1 MSSITKKELQEQLE
15 QADRVIDMQQQKIQ
29 ELQQQQEDI
38 LNDKGV
44 VSKEEFD
51 GICNELERIQINY
64 KTLNE
69 SYEKL
74 SNKLTAYK
82 EGHRNFITQIELNTE
97 NEKALHAQINLL
109 EQRCEEFKK
118 DNNALE
124 VYMNKLEEENKRLK
138 AENRKLINNK
148 TIKGYNERGAGRKS
162 NLTEE
167 QKDKIKKLH
176 QQGLSY
182 GAIAKEVEL
191 SKAYVYKLISKHN
204 EFKE

>member
-1 MSSITKKELQEQLE
+1 MASITKKELQEKLE
-15 QADRVIDMQQQKIQ
+15 QSDRVIDMQQQKIQ

-44 VSKEEFD
+44 VSKQEFH

-74 SNKLTAYK
+74 SNKLAAYK
-82 EGHRNFITQIELNTE
+82 EGHKNFVKQIQLNTKKE
-97 NEKALHAQINLL
+97 NSLNAQISLL
-109 EQRCEEFKK
+109 EERCEGLEK

-124 VYMNKLEEENKRLK
+124 VYMNKLAEENKKLK

-148 TIKGYNERGAGRKS
+148 TIKKHNERGAGRKS
-162 NLTEE
+162 NLTKE
-167 QKDKIKKLH
+167 QKDKIKKLN
-176 QQGLSY
+176 QEGLSY
-182 GAIAKEVEL
+182 GAIAKEVGL

>member
-1 MSSITKKELQEQLE
+1 MASITKKELQEQLE

-74 SNKLTAYK
+74 SNKLIAYK
-82 EGHRNFITQIELNTE
+82 EGHRNFIKQIELNTE
-97 NEKALHAQINLL
+97 NEKVLHANINSL

-148 TIKGYNERGAGRKS
+148 TIKGHNERGAGRKS

-176 QQGLSY
+176 QEGLSY
-182 GAIAKEVEL
+182 GAIAKEVGL

-204 EFKE
+204 